1 MKEQELFDWLKSN
14 YYSDLTRSSK
24 TFDHFDCT
32 TDSLYIELKCRYTH
46 YPDLL
51 IEEIKYRRL
60 VNEAGNLTPYYINST
75 PEGIF
80 SFNLSKLPEPEWA
93 DKWMP
98 TTTEFANTKKIMKK
112 VGFLDISLAKRLDQI
127 STS

>member
-51 IEEIKYRRL
+51 IEEMKYRRL
-60 VNEAGNLTPYYINST
+60 VNEAGKLTPYYINST

-127 STS
+127 SPS

>member
-1 MKEQELFDWLKSN
+1 M
-14 YYSDLTRSSK
+14 
-24 TFDHFDCT
+24 
-32 TDSLYIELKCRYTH
+32 
-46 YPDLL
+46 
-51 IEEIKYRRL
+51 
-60 VNEAGNLTPYYINST
+60 TPYYINST

>member
-1 MKEQELFDWLKSN
+1 MTLEPIRQVASDGKRERIAAAALEQYFQDWK
-14 YYSDLTRSSK
+14 
-24 TFDHFDCT
+24 
-32 TDSLYIELKCRYTH
+32 LY
-46 YPDLL
+46 
-51 IEEIKYRRL
+51 
-60 VNEAGNLTPYYINST
+60 GT

-112 VGFLDISLAKRLDQI
+112 VGFLDISLAKEFGKGAE
-127 STS
+127 